1 MASLLFLHGM
11 DVMSWN
17 EGDSIQYKAGMLEKK
32 YIEGLS
38 TLMLYDLRHKN
49 DFDLKR
55 RTVLLQWYLG
65 FYITEEN
72 S

>member
-1 MASLLFLHGM
+1 
-11 DVMSWN
+11 
-17 EGDSIQYKAGMLEKK
+17 MLEKK

-55 RTVLLQWYLG
+55 RTVLLQ
-65 FYITEEN
+65 
-72 S
+72 